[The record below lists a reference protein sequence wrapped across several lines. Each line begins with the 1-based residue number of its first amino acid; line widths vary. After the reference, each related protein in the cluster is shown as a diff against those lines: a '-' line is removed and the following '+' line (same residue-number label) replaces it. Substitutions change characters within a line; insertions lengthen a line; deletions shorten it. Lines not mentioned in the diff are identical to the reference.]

1 MNFNTCPPSQK
12 KNHKNKNEKIYIHI
26 MLIGI
31 KNVIAL
37 DIGFECQCK
46 YTKVHQIRLK
56 ILV

>member
-1 MNFNTCPPSQK
+1 M
-12 KNHKNKNEKIYIHI
+12 KIYIYIKRI

-37 DIGFECQCK
+37 DTGFECQCK
-46 YTKVHQIRLK
+46 YIKVHQIRLK